1 MLTIGAGTRVVSSGV
16 SSERIDDTELRYY
29 DHVLVMPIE
38 THRLYESSDSYPL
51 ILSKNNANTLM
62 IERFVLGLLGVDL
75 GLPLFCLEKDQ
86 GVFSYFTQVPFQL
99 IRNQAIS

>member
-1 MLTIGAGTRVVSSGV
+1 
-16 SSERIDDTELRYY
+16 
-29 DHVLVMPIE
+29 
-38 THRLYESSDSYPL
+38 
-51 ILSKNNANTLM
+51 M

-86 GVFSYFTQVPFQL
+86 GVFSYFILVPFQL

>member
-1 MLTIGAGTRVVSSGV
+1 MST
-16 SSERIDDTELRYY
+16 
-29 DHVLVMPIE
+29 LV
-38 THRLYESSDSYPL
+38 
-51 ILSKNNANTLM
+51 

-75 GLPLFCLEKDQ
+75 GLPLFCAEKDQ